1 MTTSGITS
9 WPLTAGEIVAQAAY
23 ELGAYS
29 SGETLSGEDM
39 EDGLVRLNAM
49 LNYWSGEGNLYRQ
62 ATGTLTIP
70 AGTGAGTLPD
80 DVVTVGSVRHVVSST
95 YNRQLVPWERA
106 QFYSLPNRA
115 SVGNPS
121 IYYVGK
127 TLSGLTINV
136 WAVPS
141 TDITLELD
149 YGRAVET
156 VTDIAETLD
165 IPQDWQEAAIQ
176 GLASRMA
183 NMFGSTKTDPSTVG
197 RIDAKAGALYQRLLD
212 RDRPDAYHFEPDY

>member
-9 WPLTAGEIVAQAAY
+9 WPLTAEEIITQAAY
-23 ELGAYS
+23 ELGAVS

-39 EDGLVRLNAM
+39 NDGMLRLNAM

-62 ATGTLTIP
+62 TTGTVVITG
-70 AGTGAGTLPD
+70 GTGTAALAQGINS
-80 DVVTVGSVRHVVSST
+80 VSSVRHLVSPT

-106 QFYSLPNRA
+106 QFYSLPNRIA
-115 SVGNPS
+115 SGSPS

-127 TLSGLTINV
+127 SLSGLTINV
-136 WAVPS
+136 WPVPS
-141 TDITLELD
+141 VDITLELD

-156 VTDIAETLD
+156 VTDISETLD
-165 IPQDWQEAAIQ
+165 VPQDWQEAVIQ

-183 NMFGSTKTDPSTVG
+183 NMFGSTNTDAGTVS
-197 RIDAKAGALYQRLLD
+197 RVDSRAAAEYQRLLD
-212 RDRPDAYHFEPDY
+212 RDRPDAYYFEPDY